1 MKRDLDLIRKL
12 LIYFEEKPGL
22 EVEESPAIDGYDQ
35 STLQYH
41 LRLMYEAGLITCEI
55 ARSSIT
61 PERIIR
67 VCASDLTWEGHEF
80 LMKVQSETTWQC
92 VKETVTARGGAMAF
106 AVVNELATK
115 WALRSIGDA

>member
-12 LIYFEEKPGL
+12 LIYFEEKPSL
-22 EVEESPAIDGYDQ
+22 KVEESPAIDGYDQ
-35 STLQYH
+35 SIVQYH
-41 LRLMYEAGLITCEI
+41 LRLMCDAGLINCEI
-55 ARSSIT
+55 ERSSNT

-67 VCASDLTWEGHEF
+67 VYPFDLTWEGHEF
-80 LMKVQSETTWQC
+80 LMKVQSETTWQRI
-92 VKETVTARGGAMAF
+92 KETVTARGGALAF